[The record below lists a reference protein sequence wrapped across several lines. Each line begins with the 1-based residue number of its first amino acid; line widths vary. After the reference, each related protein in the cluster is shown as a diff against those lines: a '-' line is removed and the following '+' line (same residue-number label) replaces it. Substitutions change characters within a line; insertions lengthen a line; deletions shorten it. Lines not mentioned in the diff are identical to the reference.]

1 MDLQDVQEDVVNLN
15 MDKQLDTAELTLE
28 MGGEEAGV
36 DPKISD
42 LYLTIYI

>member
-1 MDLQDVQEDVVNLN
+1 MDLQDAREDVVDLN
-15 MDKQLDTAELTLE
+15 MDQQLDTAELTLE
-28 MGGEEAGV
+28 MGGEETGV